1 MELNK
6 NDLVN
11 LATIIDLATQRGLF
25 KASDL
30 SAIAQL
36 YEKLK
41 NLIGDPVEQTD
52 QK

>member
-6 NDLVN
+6 NDLAN

-30 SAIAQL
+30 TAVAQL

-41 NLIGDPVEQTD
+41 NLIGEPVEQTD